1 MIDPLFLLTTS
12 MAVTED
18 ELDRA
23 KSVML
28 DLLGWGVT
36 PEYLVDHSVSPGAL
50 VRIFGDLNLRLPTNL
65 FRSNPPPVENN
76 SP

>member
-1 MIDPLFLLTTS
+1 

-65 FRSNPPPVENN
+65 FRSNSPPVENN

>member
-1 MIDPLFLLTTS
+1 

-36 PEYLVDHSVSPGAL
+36 PEYLVDHGVSPGAL
-50 VRIFGDLNLRLPTNL
+50 VRIFGDLNLRLPANL

>member
-1 MIDPLFLLTTS
+1 

-36 PEYLVDHSVSPGAL
+36 PEYLVDPRCLAGCAC
-50 VRIFGDLNLRLPTNL
+50 
-65 FRSNPPPVENN
+65 
-76 SP
+76 